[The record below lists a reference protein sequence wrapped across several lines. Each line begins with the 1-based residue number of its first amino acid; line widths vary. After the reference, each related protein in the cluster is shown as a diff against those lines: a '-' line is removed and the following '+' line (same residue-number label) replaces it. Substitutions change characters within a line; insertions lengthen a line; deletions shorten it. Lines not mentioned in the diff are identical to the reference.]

1 MSLPLFA
8 LLGILILLL
17 TAAAFDRQIKE
28 LDKII
33 RSTHENE
40 NPEV

>member
-1 MSLPLFA
+1 MNIVLFA

-17 TAAAFDRQIKE
+17 TAAAFDRQMKD

-40 NPEV
+40 NPEI